1 MAGQGWTDK
10 RPMSPHLQVWK
21 FHPTMLSSILHRA
34 TGVANAVG
42 VALIVGWVFAIASG
56 ADAFAGYDAFFSSII
71 GKLMLFGFT
80 VSIFYHFANG
90 IRHLFWDAGKGFS
103 LKVAD
108 FWAVFA
114 IVFGLV
120 GAAILWL
127 AAGLVPL
134 GS

>member
-1 MAGQGWTDK
+1 MAEQGWTDS

-42 VALIVGWVFAIASG
+42 LAMVIGWLFATTSG
-56 ADAFAGYDAFFSSII
+56 AEAFEGYDAFFSSLI

-90 IRHLFWDAGKGFS
+90 LRHLIWDAGKGFAP
-103 LKVAD
+103 KVAN
-108 FWAVFA
+108 FWSIFS
-114 IVFGLV
+114 IVASV
-120 GAAILWL
+120 
-127 AAGLVPL
+127 L
-134 GS
+134 GSIALWALAGGLSF